1 MGMWDRP
8 PRREA
13 SGDGATVVLGGRES
27 RLQGEGWQVVR
38 DLGREVREMRDAET
52 VLGIIR
58 ERGRSMPDGAGT
70 LRTRTNITGEPGTPK
85 GVSPVRGG
93 ACDTRLRT

>member
-1 MGMWDRP
+1 
-8 PRREA
+8 
-13 SGDGATVVLGGRES
+13 
-27 RLQGEGWQVVR
+27 
-38 DLGREVREMRDAET
+38 MRDAET

-93 ACDTRLRT
+93 ADRKGLATVPRWPPTPLAHVA